1 MPEERLQK
9 VLAAA
14 GVASRRAA
22 EVLVGSGRVR
32 VDGVVATLGQKVDPL
47 TSIIEVDG
55 KTVGISAVRAYVA
68 LHKPAGVTSTTKDR
82 HADTT
87 VLDLIPTALVPDGTR
102 IYPVGRLDLDSEGL
116 ILLTNDGEW
125 AERILHPRF
134 GVEREY
140 AVAVAEPLSPEQV
153 RLLNA
158 GIKIEEGLAKL
169 TVPLRA
175 TTSIENRQLAG
186 TLRPETDP
194 DLVWYRATLAQG
206 WKRQLRR
213 MFGAVEAPILRLVRV
228 RIGIVRLGDMRSGR
242 SRNLKSPEIKAMA
255 GLASAAE
262 RAERRP
268 STRDASLA
276 IQRSGGPRPAGPSG
290 TKRSKPVAPHKG
302 RPQGQRTP
310 APKAADPAAPKSRT
324 GRGQPKLRERY
335 QPAADPK
342 PGDTAKSNTRST
354 PRPRPA
360 R

>member
-125 AERILHPRF
+125 AERVLHPRF

-140 AVAVAEPLSPEQV
+140 ALAVEQPLSPEQV

-158 GIKIEEGLAKL
+158 GIKLEEGLAKL

-186 TLRPETDP
+186 TIRPEPDP

-255 GLASAAE
+255 GLASASQ
-262 RAERRP
+262 RRP
-268 STRDASLA
+268 STRDDSLG
-276 IQRSGGPRPAGPSG
+276 IQRPGGPRPAGPAVA
-290 TKRSKPVAPHKG
+290 KRSKPVAPHKG

-310 APKAADPAAPKSRT
+310 APKPADPAAPKSRT
-324 GRGQPKLRERY
+324 GRGQPKLRERHH
-335 QPAADPK
+335 PETK
-342 PGDTAKSNTRST
+342 P
-354 PRPRPA
+354 
-360 R
+360 